1 MMKVFRGMLCLCLVL
16 VVWVGLI
23 HAAGQDK
30 KVPIIDK
37 DVPVADKEVPI
48 IEVENANYEFDQVTQ
63 GEVVKH
69 DFRVFNRGE
78 APLEIKSVKPG

>member
-1 MMKVFRGMLCLCLVL
+1 MRVFRGMLCLCLIL

-30 KVPIIDK
+30 KVPAIDK
-37 DVPVADKEVPI
+37 DVPVTDKKVPV
-48 IEVENANYEFDQVTQ
+48 IEVENPNYDFDQVTQ